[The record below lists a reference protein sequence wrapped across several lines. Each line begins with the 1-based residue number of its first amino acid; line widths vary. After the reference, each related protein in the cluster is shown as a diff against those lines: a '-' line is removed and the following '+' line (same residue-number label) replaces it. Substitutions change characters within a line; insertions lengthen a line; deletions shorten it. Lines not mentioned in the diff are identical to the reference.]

1 MTQGVLNADK
11 ERHWGKQP
19 TRLAQTASNLSI
31 SFLTFG
37 KFPSPSMQRWSVFT
51 HQDHRRKEANGDRDR
66 VGR

>member
-31 SFLTFG
+31 SFLTFREVPQPQHAEMVCLHTEEKKPMVTG
-37 KFPSPSMQRWSVFT
+37 TEWVDNR
-51 HQDHRRKEANGDRDR
+51 G
-66 VGR
+66 